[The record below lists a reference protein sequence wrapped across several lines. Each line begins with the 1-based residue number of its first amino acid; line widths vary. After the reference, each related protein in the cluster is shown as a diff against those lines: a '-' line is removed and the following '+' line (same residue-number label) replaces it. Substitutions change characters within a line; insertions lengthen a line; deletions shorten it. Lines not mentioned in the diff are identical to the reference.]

1 MQSINKEQIP
11 QYKYYQRIFVPS
23 EYTNI
28 VIGKKFKNINNIKS
42 LSPSVNVT
50 FITNKEQESNTFI
63 IKSNDKIEYDRVIK
77 NVNMLISNSYNI
89 YKDIKKQEKENRK
102 VKTKLREIKIRKELS
117 KKIEKEMQDKE
128 MEQIKSSYIN
138 NDEKHVSNK
147 DNNSKSLYDKYKSK
161 NPFFALEIESDES

>member
-161 NPFFALEIESDES
+161 NPFFALEIDSDES